1 MTNTNDSSA
10 RVNSTPSTK
19 ASFFNS
25 KKIWVIAPLLVAV
38 AAFAFYKLRIPS
50 IKSQQNPIE
59 LSQPDVW
66 VHSQNFAL
74 LPHDLL
80 QVPMLKALL
89 TEDFVYFYAQDQDWL
104 SLQGAMRRISYEH
117 ELSWTDSI
125 IKNIADAPADVYMW
139 HDDSRALRYWALS
152 LERDSL
158 TTVAQSLAKLKL
170 AADKQ
175 LFEIGRVSING
186 DDVPV
191 LQVSLS
197 ASRKMVF
204 AAHKNRMVLLSD
216 ALMVAQNGDALDD
229 QAQTLIKR
237 LLSDDAATRA
247 EVVSEWQASTKA
259 QPVTNSKQTIMLS
272 NRLFAQGYGAFVP
285 SLRAVRFDFDGKAW
299 QSQANVAAT
308 AFDPKIWTHLPANAA
323 FCASAPIDWAQVQ
336 KVVDAASSLSVKPK
350 LADEFA
356 STGAVCWYAEK
367 GDDIAQPL
375 FVALRKSGASSTD
388 ALNNLFDWAVSTNQ
402 EHLIELRGLRSQ
414 QAQLESQLKYAK
426 TSLTEA
432 NNEKIDSKLSD
443 EVKKS
448 QESWLA
454 ERKKNA
460 QDNIDRLEKSIE
472 SIKPNISEAEK
483 KAQEASK
490 AAKVIATEDKGTFK
504 VLSRELAIAPDSDSN
519 PQLAF
524 NEHTVYFSTNEALL
538 ARAVS
543 VGDKHYP
550 NLAESAKVI
559 SPTAEQFLFVEP
571 KKLAVLIQHSAEEA
585 LPQEGRTELR
595 AAYDYHMPAR
605 LQALA
610 KQPAFSVLLDKPATG
625 SAEQWQALTFHTAP

>member
-1 MTNTNDSSA
+1 
-10 RVNSTPSTK
+10 
-19 ASFFNS
+19 
-25 KKIWVIAPLLVAV
+25 
-38 AAFAFYKLRIPS
+38 
-50 IKSQQNPIE
+50 
-59 LSQPDVW
+59 
-66 VHSQNFAL
+66 
-74 LPHDLL
+74 
-80 QVPMLKALL
+80 
-89 TEDFVYFYAQDQDWL
+89 
-104 SLQGAMRRISYEH
+104 
-117 ELSWTDSI
+117 
-125 IKNIADAPADVYMW
+125 
-139 HDDSRALRYWALS
+139 
-152 LERDSL
+152 
-158 TTVAQSLAKLKL
+158 
-170 AADKQ
+170 
-175 LFEIGRVSING
+175 
-186 DDVPV
+186 
-191 LQVSLS
+191 
-197 ASRKMVF
+197 MVF

>member
-1 MTNTNDSSA
+1 M
-10 RVNSTPSTK
+10 
-19 ASFFNS
+19 
-25 KKIWVIAPLLVAV
+25 WVMVPLLVAG
-38 AAFAFYKLRIPS
+38 AAFAFYKLRVPTLNT
-50 IKSQQNPIE
+50 QQNPIV
-59 LSQPDVW
+59 LAQPDVW

-104 SLQGAMRRISYEH
+104 SLQGAMRRISFEH
-117 ELSWTDSI
+117 ELNWTDSV
-125 IKNIADAPADVYMW
+125 IKNIADAPADIYMW

-152 LERDSL
+152 MERDSL
-158 TTVAQSLAKLKL
+158 ATVAQSLAKLKL

-175 LFEIGRVSING
+175 LFEIGRISIGG
-186 DDVPV
+186 DEVPV

-216 ALMVAQNGDALDD
+216 ALMATQEGDGLDD

-237 LLSDDAATRA
+237 LLADDAATRA
-247 EVVSEWQASTKA
+247 EVVSEWQVSTKA
-259 QPVTNSKQTIMLS
+259 QAVANAKQTIMLS

-299 QSQANVAAT
+299 QSQANVTAT
-308 AFDPKIWTHLPANAA
+308 AFDPNIWAHLPANAA
-323 FCASAPIDWAQVQ
+323 FCASAPIDWAQAQ
-336 KVVDAASSLSVKPK
+336 KVIDGASNLSVKPK

-356 STGAVCWYAEK
+356 PTGAMCWYAEK
-367 GDDIAQPL
+367 EDDIAQPL
-375 FVALRKSGASSTD
+375 FVALRKSGKASPD
-388 ALNNLFDWAVSTNQ
+388 ALNSLFDWAVSTNK

-414 QAQLESQLKYAK
+414 QAQFESQLKYAK
-426 TSLTEA
+426 TSLAEV

-448 QESWLA
+448 QEEWLA

-460 QDNIDRLEKSIE
+460 QDNIAKLEQSIE
-472 SIKPNISEAEK
+472 DIKPSISEAEK

-490 AAKVIATEDKGTFK
+490 AAKAITTEEKGAFK
-504 VLSRELAIAPDSDSN
+504 VLTRELAIAAESNSN

-524 NEHTVYFSTNEALL
+524 NEQTVYFSTNQALL
-538 ARAVS
+538 ARALS
-543 VGDKHYP
+543 VGEKHYP

-559 SPTAEQFLFVEP
+559 SPTAQQFLFVEP
-571 KKLAVLIQHSAEEA
+571 KKLAALIQHSAEEA
-585 LPQEGRTELR
+585 LPREGKPELR

-610 KQPAFSVLLDKPATG
+610 KQPAFSVMLDKPATG
-625 SAEQWQALTFHTAP
+625 TAEQWQALTFHTAP

>member
-1 MTNTNDSSA
+1 
-10 RVNSTPSTK
+10 
-19 ASFFNS
+19 
-25 KKIWVIAPLLVAV
+25 
-38 AAFAFYKLRIPS
+38 
-50 IKSQQNPIE
+50 
-59 LSQPDVW
+59 
-66 VHSQNFAL
+66 
-74 LPHDLL
+74 
-80 QVPMLKALL
+80 
-89 TEDFVYFYAQDQDWL
+89 
-104 SLQGAMRRISYEH
+104 
-117 ELSWTDSI
+117 
-125 IKNIADAPADVYMW
+125 
-139 HDDSRALRYWALS
+139 
-152 LERDSL
+152 
-158 TTVAQSLAKLKL
+158 
-170 AADKQ
+170 
-175 LFEIGRVSING
+175 
-186 DDVPV
+186 
-191 LQVSLS
+191 
-197 ASRKMVF
+197 
-204 AAHKNRMVLLSD
+204 
-216 ALMVAQNGDALDD
+216 
-229 QAQTLIKR
+229 
-237 LLSDDAATRA
+237 
-247 EVVSEWQASTKA
+247 
-259 QPVTNSKQTIMLS
+259 
-272 NRLFAQGYGAFVP
+272 
-285 SLRAVRFDFDGKAW
+285 
-299 QSQANVAAT
+299 
-308 AFDPKIWTHLPANAA
+308 
-323 FCASAPIDWAQVQ
+323 
-336 KVVDAASSLSVKPK
+336 
-350 LADEFA
+350 
-356 STGAVCWYAEK
+356 
-367 GDDIAQPL
+367 L

>member
-1 MTNTNDSSA
+1 M
-10 RVNSTPSTK
+10 
-19 ASFFNS
+19 
-25 KKIWVIAPLLVAV
+25 WVMVPLLVAG
-38 AAFAFYKLRIPS
+38 AAFAFYKLRVPTLNT
-50 IKSQQNPIE
+50 QQNPIV
-59 LSQPDVW
+59 LAQPDVW

-104 SLQGAMRRISYEH
+104 SLQGAMRRISFEH
-117 ELSWTDSI
+117 ELNWTDSI
-125 IKNIADAPADVYMW
+125 IKNIADAPADIYMW

-152 LERDSL
+152 MERDSL
-158 TTVAQSLAKLKL
+158 ATVAQSLAKLKL

-175 LFEIGRVSING
+175 LFEIGRISIGG
-186 DDVPV
+186 DEVPV

-216 ALMVAQNGDALDD
+216 ALMATQEGDGLDD

-237 LLSDDAATRA
+237 LLADDAATRA
-247 EVVSEWQASTKA
+247 EVVSEWQVSTKA
-259 QPVTNSKQTIMLS
+259 QAVANAKQTIMLS

-299 QSQANVAAT
+299 QSQANVTAT
-308 AFDPKIWTHLPANAA
+308 AFDPNIWAHLPANAA
-323 FCASAPIDWAQVQ
+323 FCASAPIDWAQAQ
-336 KVVDAASSLSVKPK
+336 KVIDGASKLSVKPK

-356 STGAVCWYAEK
+356 PTGAMCWYAEK
-367 GDDIAQPL
+367 EDDIAQPL
-375 FVALRKSGASSTD
+375 FVALRKSGKASPD
-388 ALNNLFDWAVSTNQ
+388 ALNSLFDWAVSTNE

-414 QAQLESQLKYAK
+414 QAQFESQLTYAK
-426 TSLTEA
+426 SSLAEV

-448 QESWLA
+448 QEEWLA

-460 QDNIDRLEKSIE
+460 QGNIAKLEQSIE
-472 SIKPNISEAEK
+472 DIKPSISEAEK

-490 AAKVIATEDKGTFK
+490 AAKAITTEEKGAFK
-504 VLSRELAIAPDSDSN
+504 VLTRELAIAAESNSN

-524 NEHTVYFSTNEALL
+524 NEQTVYFSTNQALL
-538 ARAVS
+538 ARALS
-543 VGDKHYP
+543 VGEKHYP

-559 SPTAEQFLFVEP
+559 SPTAQQFLFVEP
-571 KKLAVLIQHSAEEA
+571 KKLAALIQHSAEEA
-585 LPQEGRTELR
+585 LPREGKPELR

-610 KQPAFSVLLDKPATG
+610 KQPAFSVMLDKPATG
-625 SAEQWQALTFHTAP
+625 TAEQWQALTFHTAP